1 MVHDC
6 FCGIFKKSLHFFA
19 GFRKNSLSL
28 DDTTNVKLM
37 LKKERQEFI
46 LREINLHNKVLTS
59 DLCEAINVSEDT
71 IRRDLSE
78 LADTGEIIKV
88 HGGALSKSF
97 HVSFQTNGVYSHD
110 NKKMIAQKAVRLI
123 RDGMFILTTGGTT
136 ILELAK
142 ALPQHLRATFFTG
155 SLPAAMEYIHHPN
168 IEVIFIGDRISKNS
182 KITVGGDAITKIK
195 QINADIC
202 FLGINGIDTE
212 HGLTDNDWDVVQ
224 VKKAMI
230 QSSKKVVALTI
241 AEKIDTHQKIK
252 VADLDVLDILITEHD
267 PNEKIFDAYKQKGV
281 EIM

>member
-1 MVHDC
+1 
-6 FCGIFKKSLHFFA
+6 
-19 GFRKNSLSL
+19 
-28 DDTTNVKLM
+28 M

-78 LADTGEIIKV
+78 LAETGDIIKV

-97 HVSFQTNGVYSHD
+97 HVSFHSNGVYSHD
-110 NKKMIAQKAVRLI
+110 NKKIIAQKAVSLI
-123 RDGMFILTTGGTT
+123 RDGMFVLTTGGTT

-155 SLPAAMEYIHHPN
+155 SLPAAMEYVHHPN

-182 KITVGGDAITKIK
+182 KITVGGDAISKIR

-202 FLGINGIDTE
+202 FLGINAIDAE
-212 HGLTDNDWDVVQ
+212 SGLTDNDWEVVQ
-224 VKKAMI
+224 VKKAMMN
-230 QSSKKVVALTI
+230 SSKKIVALTI
-241 AEKIDTHQKIK
+241 AEKLNTQQKIK
-252 VADLDVLDILITEHD
+252 VAGIEELDIIITELN
-267 PNEKIFDAYKQKGV
+267 PAEKIFDTYKQQGV
-281 EIM
+281 EIL

>member
-1 MVHDC
+1 
-6 FCGIFKKSLHFFA
+6 
-19 GFRKNSLSL
+19 
-28 DDTTNVKLM
+28 M

-78 LADTGEIIKV
+78 LAETGDIIKV

-110 NKKMIAQKAVRLI
+110 NKKLIAQKAVTLI
-123 RDGMFILTTGGTT
+123 RDGMFVLTTGGTT
-136 ILELAK
+136 IIELAK

-155 SLPAAMEYIHHPN
+155 SLPAAMEYIQHPN
-168 IEVIFIGDRISKNS
+168 IEVIFIGDKISKNS

-202 FLGINGIDTE
+202 FLGINAIDAQN
-212 HGLTDNDWDVVQ
+212 GLTDNDWDVVQ
-224 VKKAMI
+224 VKRAMM

-241 AEKIDTHQKIK
+241 AEKINSLQKIK
-252 VADLDVLDILITEHD
+252 IAGIEELDAMITDMD
-267 PNEKIFDAYKQKGV
+267 PGDKIFDAYREKGV
-281 EIM
+281 QIL

>member
-1 MVHDC
+1 MNV
-6 FCGIFKKSLHFFA
+6 FA
-19 GFRKNSLSL
+19 GFLKISCTFLRLLEK
-28 DDTTNVKLM
+28 TNLVSTAQQRELLM

-46 LREINLHNKVLTS
+46 LREINLHNRVLTS
-59 DLCEAINVSEDT
+59 DLCEVINVSEDT

-78 LADTGEIIKV
+78 LAETGDIIKV

-110 NKKMIAQKAVRLI
+110 NKKMIAQKAVTLI

-155 SLPAAMEYIHHPN
+155 SLPAAMEYIQHPN

-202 FLGINGIDTE
+202 FLGINAIDTE
-212 HGLTDNDWDVVQ
+212 HGVTDNDWDVVQ

-241 AEKIDTHQKIK
+241 AEKINTQQKLKIG
-252 VADLDVLDILITEHD
+252 DLDLLDIMITELD
-267 PNEKIFDAYKQKGV
+267 PGETIFDAYKDKGV
-281 EIM
+281 EIL

>member
-1 MVHDC
+1 
-6 FCGIFKKSLHFFA
+6 
-19 GFRKNSLSL
+19 
-28 DDTTNVKLM
+28 M

-78 LADTGEIIKV
+78 LSETGDIIKV

-110 NKKMIAQKAVRLI
+110 SKKLIAQKAVSLI
-123 RDGMFILTTGGTT
+123 KDGMFVLTTGGTT
-136 ILELAK
+136 IIELAR
-142 ALPQHLRATFFTG
+142 ALPHHLRATFFTG
-155 SLPAAMEYIHHPN
+155 SLPAALEYIQHPT

-195 QINADIC
+195 QISADIC
-202 FLGINGIDTE
+202 FLGINAIDTE
-212 HGLTDNDWDVVQ
+212 AGLTDNDWDVVQ

-230 QSSKKVVALTI
+230 QASKKVVALTI
-241 AEKIDTHQKIK
+241 SEKVNTRQKIRI
-252 VADLDVLDILITEHD
+252 AGLDELNTIITELSPED
-267 PNEKIFDAYKQKGV
+267 SMFDAYRDKGMSV
-281 EIM
+281 I

>member
-1 MVHDC
+1 VNV
-6 FCGIFKKSLHFFA
+6 FA
-19 GFRKNSLSL
+19 GFLKISCNFLRLLEK
-28 DDTTNVKLM
+28 TTLVSVAQQREPLM

-46 LREINLHNKVLTS
+46 LREINLHNRVLTS
-59 DLCEAINVSEDT
+59 DLCEVINVSEDT

-78 LADTGEIIKV
+78 LAETGDIIKV

-97 HVSFQTNGVYSHD
+97 HVSLQTNGVYSHD
-110 NKKMIAQKAVRLI
+110 NKKMIAQKAVTLI

-202 FLGINGIDTE
+202 FLGINAIDAE
-212 HGLTDNDWDVVQ
+212 HGLTDNGWDVVQ

-241 AEKIDTHQKIK
+241 AEKIDTQQKLKIG
-252 VADLDVLDILITEHD
+252 DLDLLDIMITELD
-267 PNEKIFDAYKQKGV
+267 PGEKIFDAYKEKGV
-281 EIM
+281 EIL

>member
-1 MVHDC
+1 MP
-6 FCGIFKKSLHFFA
+6 L
-19 GFRKNSLSL
+19 
-28 DDTTNVKLM
+28 TNDLFM

-71 IRRDLSE
+71 IRRDLTE
-78 LADTGEIIKV
+78 LAETGDIIKV

-110 NKKMIAQKAVRLI
+110 KKKLIAQKAVSLI

-136 ILELAK
+136 IIELAK
-142 ALPQHLRATFFTG
+142 ALPQHLRATFLTG
-155 SLPAAMEYIHHPN
+155 SLPAAMEYIQHPG

-195 QINADIC
+195 QINADVC
-202 FLGINGIDTE
+202 FLGINAIDVE
-212 HGLTDNDWDVVQ
+212 HGLTDDDWDVVQ

-230 QSSKKVVALTI
+230 QSSKKVAVLTI
-241 AEKIDTHQKIK
+241 AEKVNTQRKIK
-252 VADLDVLDILITEHD
+252 VADLDELDIMITDMD
-267 PNEKIFDAYKQKGV
+267 PGNEIFNAFKEKG
-281 EIM
+281 IQIL